1 MLNIKTEIATMNKPI
16 SDDYLLKAA
25 EERME
30 HFQPDDV
37 ISQSDILRELG
48 ITEEEL
54 NSIDV
59 EIEGD
64 ERNDTVQ
71 TDRAIHDA
79 EQEFVAEGILF
90 DARETLDSLRKKY
103 LA

>member
-1 MLNIKTEIATMNKPI
+1 
-16 SDDYLLKAA
+16 
-25 EERME
+25 ME

-90 DARETLDSLRKKY
+90 DAREALDSLRKKY